1 MINPK
6 IAAIIALISCNEISH
21 AQIFY
26 KDMGEYSFDGFSI
39 TDPVY
44 GNYLQDRRIA
54 ISTAIPTGSLVY
66 VTFNVSSIKRD
77 FIGDG
82 VYKAP
87 ISQFVTPSFF
97 ALYTSN
103 NSNAG
108 SNFYQANL
116 ILGKNTLSTNSTA
129 IAERIQFG
137 PDFWSNDYAMTVS
150 NICVYSGSS
159 CEAVDTLISLEPNA
173 FALRNAFNLQS
184 NNIAQ
189 GLSYDCTLFDEKNIC
204 ASFTGTR
211 STQNGSNVD
220 ATTGTLVIAHRPAA
234 NVRFG
239 GYINQNLSTS
249 NQGGLRLERSNP
261 GLGAFVN
268 YTLASGL
275 NVRGSIGYGKMDME
289 TTREAID
296 TAEAGV
302 GKSNIKSQGV
312 QIELNKAFDIK
323 PGWTATPYGGLR
335 KVTTK
340 RAGYSETASDTVTAP
355 LTYADLQQSQT
366 TAFGGVRFLGNI
378 APQTQLLLS
387 AGVERDM
394 SSTIDDYAATG
405 VEGLGSISMQG
416 NVKKTRPVLSAALS
430 YDIAKNERASVGVH
444 HRQEAFDSKAITSV
458 GFTYTKGF

>member
-1 MINPK
+1 MVLGTGTQLS
-6 IAAIIALISCNEISH
+6 IAAGPITVAVDDVSYKVTTQVSDYMSISSYLQNSLTFNNRLL
-21 AQIFY
+21 AQSLATAVGGSLSLNGRNPIFSY
-26 KDMGEYSFDGFSI
+26 AYDPTSDQFAPSGYAPGYSFDVDDG
-39 TDPVY
+39 VV
-44 GNYLQDRRIA
+44 DRRYVATSPTSYWAFVSIVIA
-54 ISTAIPTGSLVY
+54 PLV
-66 VTFNVSSIKRD
+66 D
-77 FIGDG
+77 
-82 VYKAP
+82 
-87 ISQFVTPSFF
+87 
-97 ALYTSN
+97 
-103 NSNAG
+103 
-108 SNFYQANL
+108 
-116 ILGKNTLSTNSTA
+116 
-129 IAERIQFG
+129 
-137 PDFWSNDYAMTVS
+137 
-150 NICVYSGSS
+150 
-159 CEAVDTLISLEPNA
+159 DTLNSFRPNA

-189 GLSYDCTLFDEKNIC
+189 ALSYDCTLFDAKNIC

-220 ATTGTLVIAHRPAA
+220 ATTGTVVIAHRPAA

-249 NQGGLRLERSNP
+249 NQGGLLLERSNP

-366 TAFGGVRFLGNI
+366 TAFGGVRFIGNI

-387 AGVERDM
+387 AGVEHDM
-394 SSTIDDYAATG
+394 SSKIDDYAATG
-405 VEGLGSISMQG
+405 VDGLGSISMQG
-416 NVKKTRPVLSAALS
+416 NVKKTRPVLGAALS
-430 YDIAKNERASVGVH
+430 YDVAKNERASVGVH

>member
-1 MINPK
+1 MKK
-6 IAAIIALISCNEISH
+6 IKFIISIGLATG
-21 AQIFY
+21 AQVCLA
-26 KDMGEYSFDGFSI
+26 
-39 TDPVY
+39 TDPV
-44 GNYLQDRRIA
+44 
-54 ISTAIPTGSLVY
+54 TV
-66 VTFNVSSIKRD
+66 VV
-77 FIGDG
+77 DG
-82 VYKAP
+82 VSYK
-87 ISQFVTPSFF
+87 VTAQVSE
-97 ALYTSN
+97 YMSIRSN
-103 NSNAG
+103 LQNSLTFG
-108 SNFYQANL
+108 
-116 ILGKNTLSTNSTA
+116 NSPLAQSLA
-129 IAERIQFG
+129 IAVGDSLGLNGDNPIFNHAYDSTPDQYAPFG
-137 PDFWSNDYAMTVS
+137 YAPGWLFVHPTVGTLDLRFVVTDPES
-150 NICVYSGSS
+150 YWAFVSYALS
-159 CEAVDTLISLEPNA
+159 AADTLASFRPQA

-189 GLSYDCTLFDEKNIC
+189 GLSYDCTLFDAKNIC

-268 YTLASGL
+268 YGLASGL
-275 NVRGSIGYGKMDME
+275 NVRGSISYGKMDME

-387 AGVERDM
+387 AGVEHDM
-394 SSTIDDYAATG
+394 SSKIDDYAATG
-405 VEGLGSISMQG
+405 VDGLGSISMQG

-430 YDIAKNERASVGVH
+430 YDIAKNEQASIGVH